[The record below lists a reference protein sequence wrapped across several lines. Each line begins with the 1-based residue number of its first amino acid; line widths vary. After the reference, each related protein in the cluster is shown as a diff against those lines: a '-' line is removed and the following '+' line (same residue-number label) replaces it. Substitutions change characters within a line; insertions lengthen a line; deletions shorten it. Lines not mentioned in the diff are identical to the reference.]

1 MTRGPEHVVELLNP
15 VAQELLGA
23 RELLGRPICEAL
35 PEIVAKGLA
44 ELLDHTYRCGE
55 PYVDPPQCV
64 LLERDGQLVECW
76 FDVEYAPLRE
86 PGGGVDGLVIRAV
99 EIIEQ
104 VRATRGRV
112 PRAQRPGPAGVP
124 AAPRKGGSAGTRH
137 DDARVDVFEGAEPDI
152 CSPRVRDAPADKLVP
167 TSLSSRTVDSAA
179 DRARVRH
186 AGHSGDPGDRAMGS
200 NAARRVQWMSC
211 STNGA
216 GPRATT
222 C

>member
-15 VAQELLGA
+15 VAQELLGP

-86 PGGGVDGLVIRAV
+86 PGGGVDGLVMRAV

-104 VRATRGRV
+104 VRATRGPSSSR
-112 PRAQRPGPAGVP
+112 
-124 AAPRKGGSAGTRH
+124 AAPGSCR
-137 DDARVDVFEGAEPDI
+137 
-152 CSPRVRDAPADKLVP
+152 S
-167 TSLSSRTVDSAA
+167 
-179 DRARVRH
+179 
-186 AGHSGDPGDRAMGS
+186 
-200 NAARRVQWMSC
+200 ARRAPQRWLCRHS
-211 STNGA
+211 A
-216 GPRATT
+216 R
-222 C
+222 

>member
-1 MTRGPEHVVELLNP
+1 MSSSCSTP

-44 ELLDHTYRCGE
+44 ELLDHTYWCGE

-86 PGGGVDGLVIRAV
+86 PGGGVDGLVMRAV

-104 VRATRGRV
+104 VRATMGPSSSRAAPGSCRSARRAPRRWLGRRLTRWRSRRRVRGR
-112 PRAQRPGPAGVP
+112 
-124 AAPRKGGSAGTRH
+124 
-137 DDARVDVFEGAEPDI
+137 
-152 CSPRVRDAPADKLVP
+152 
-167 TSLSSRTVDSAA
+167 RT
-179 DRARVRH
+179 
-186 AGHSGDPGDRAMGS
+186 
-200 NAARRVQWMSC
+200 
-211 STNGA
+211 
-216 GPRATT
+216 
-222 C
+222 